1 MWLFLSMSQT
11 LSVLV
16 LPMQSKNLGRRG
28 KKPGVKLFET
38 RPVSPPPPSAREPIS
53 HCLGFS
59 IGVSPQQ
66 GDVSL
71 LTVRMW
77 IWHGMFLVRFGFR
90 SRGSYVLHTTCASS
104 LNMISAVQIHQ
115 PR

>member
-28 KKPGVKLFET
+28 KKPGVSSL
-38 RPVSPPPPSAREPIS
+38 RPVQFLPLSAREPIS

-59 IGVSPQQ
+59 VGVSPQQ

-71 LTVRMW
+71 LAVGMC
-77 IWHGMFLVRFGFR
+77 IWHGMFLIRFGFR
-90 SRGSYVLHTTCASS
+90 SRGGYVLHTTCASS

-115 PR
+115 PW